1 MKKWAIPLAAVIVL
15 TATPVS
21 AQQDELA
28 KLRAEVAAQ
37 QAAVAKLLTRID
49 ALEKKL
55 AETATSEDL
64 EDEAKAQQDAVN
76 SVRET
81 LLGKVNLNGYA
92 NVRFQAEEPET
103 PSAFQLHNMGVILGK
118 QTRRWSFLAE
128 LELSNVPHHAESV
141 EVEEHGEEEGEEGE
155 EAEEAEDAVADAH
168 GAEADISGEGQVA
181 VENAWIEYNHNPYLN
196 VRVGKQLSPQYWWQ
210 HRYPNL
216 TYSTTMPI
224 YLRELFPPELI
235 GVMLRGQVTRPVGAS
250 EFGIGYSVY
259 ASNNNFEG
267 NSLTDLRDG
276 KAWGARVQFRFP
288 TGGMLRRLDV
298 AADMY
303 RGHSAFG
310 EGAELVED
318 DVNGFEGQLEFGR
331 LFLNGEYAR
340 GESEG
345 VKRTGYYLQ
354 PAVQLHRDWI
364 GFYRLEDLESP
375 RLQRAER
382 RHLLGLNYRPFAQVA
397 VKGEW
402 YRSVPLDRSFIVSEE
417 ERKPFN
423 GFAAA
428 AVFFF

>member
-1 MKKWAIPLAAVIVL
+1 MKKWAIPLAAVMVL
-15 TATPVS
+15 TAIPAS
-21 AQQDELA
+21 AQQDDLA

-37 QAAVAKLLTRID
+37 QAAMTRLLARID

-55 AETATSEDL
+55 AETATKEEL
-64 EDEAKAQQDAVN
+64 EDEAKTQQDAVE

-81 LLGKVNLNGYA
+81 LLGKVNISGYS
-92 NVRFQAEEPET
+92 NFRFQAKEPET
-103 PSAFQLHNMGVILGK
+103 PSAFQLDHLGVILGK
-118 QTRRWSFLAE
+118 QMRRWSFLGE
-128 LELSNVPHHAESV
+128 LEFSNVPHHAESV
-141 EVEEHGEEEGEEGE
+141 VAEEHGEEEGEEGE
-155 EAEEAEDAVADAH
+155 EGEGDEHAAES
-168 GAEADISGEGQVA
+168 DISGEGQVA
-181 VENAWIEYNHNPYLN
+181 VENAWIEYNHNRYFN

-235 GVMLRGQVTRPVGAS
+235 GVMVRGQVTRPVGAS

-259 ASNNNFEG
+259 TSNNNFEG
-267 NSLTDLRDG
+267 NSQSDRREG
-276 KAWGARVQFRFP
+276 KAWGGRVQVRFP
-288 TGGMLRRLDV
+288 TGGMLKRFDV
-298 AADMY
+298 AADLY
-303 RGHSAFG
+303 RGHSQFE
-310 EGAELVED
+310 EGAELAED
-318 DVNGFEGQLEFGR
+318 NVNGFEGQVEFGR
-331 LFLNGEYAR
+331 LFVNGEYAR

-345 VKRTGYYLQ
+345 VKRTGYYFQ

-382 RHLLGLNYRPFAQVA
+382 RHLAGLNYRPFAQVA

-402 YRSVPLDRSFIVSEE
+402 YRSIPLDRSFIVSEE
-417 ERKPFN
+417 ERRPFN

>member
-1 MKKWAIPLAAVIVL
+1 MKKWAIPLAAAIFL
-15 TATPVS
+15 TAAPAS

-37 QAAVAKLLTRID
+37 QAAVAKLLARID

-55 AETATSEDL
+55 AETATRDEL
-64 EDEAKAQQDAVN
+64 EDEAKTQQDAVN

-81 LLGKVNLNGYA
+81 LLGRVNLSGYS
-92 NVRFQAEEPET
+92 NFRFQAEEPET
-103 PSAFQLHNMGVILGK
+103 PSAFQLDHLGLILGK
-118 QTRRWSFLAE
+118 QQRRWSFLAE
-128 LELSNVPHHAESV
+128 LEFSNVPHHAESV
-141 EVEEHGEEEGEEGE
+141 AVEEHGDEEAEGEESDEG
-155 EAEEAEDAVADAH
+155 DAH
-168 GAEADISGEGQVA
+168 GEETDISGEGQVA
-181 VENAWIEYNHNPYLN
+181 VENAWIEYNHNRYFN

-235 GVMLRGQVTRPVGAS
+235 GVMVRGQVTRPVGAS

-259 ASNNNFEG
+259 TSNNNFEG
-267 NSLTDLRDG
+267 NSQSDLREG

-288 TGGMLRRLDV
+288 TAGMLKRLDV
-298 AADMY
+298 AADLY
-303 RGHSAFG
+303 RGHSAF
-310 EGAELVED
+310 ETDAELTED
-318 DVNGFEGQLEFGR
+318 NVNGFEGQLEFGR
-331 LFLNGEYAR
+331 MFVNGEYAR

-345 VKRTGYYLQ
+345 VRRTGYYFQ

-382 RHLLGLNYRPFAQVA
+382 RHLAGVNYRPFAQVA

-402 YRSVPLDRSFIVSEE
+402 YRSIPLDRSFIVSEE

>member
-1 MKKWAIPLAAVIVL
+1 MKKWAIPLAAVL
-15 TATPVS
+15 MFTATPAL

-28 KLRAEVAAQ
+28 RLRAEVAAQ
-37 QAAVAKLLTRID
+37 QAAVAKLIARID

-55 AETATSEDL
+55 AETATTEDL

-76 SVRET
+76 SVRDT
-81 LLGKVNLNGYA
+81 LLGRVNLSGYA
-92 NVRFQAEEPET
+92 NFRFQAEEPET

-128 LELSNVPHHAESV
+128 LELSNVPHHAESAV
-141 EVEEHGEEEGEEGE
+141 IDEHGEEEAGDEGEEEGEESEGE
-155 EAEEAEDAVADAH
+155 AHAEPT
-168 GAEADISGEGQVA
+168 DISGEGQVA
-181 VENAWIEYNHNPYLN
+181 VENAWIEYNHNPYFN

-216 TYSTTMPI
+216 TYSTTLPI

-235 GVMLRGQVTRPVGAS
+235 GVMVRGQVTRPAGAS
-250 EFGIGYSVY
+250 EWGLGYSVY
-259 ASNNNFEG
+259 TSNNNFEG
-267 NSLTDLRDG
+267 NSLSDLREG

-298 AADMY
+298 AADLY

-310 EGAELVED
+310 ESTELVED
-318 DVNGFEGQLEFGR
+318 NVNGFEGQLEFSR
-331 LFLNGEYAR
+331 LMLNAEYAR

-345 VKRTGYYLQ
+345 VKRTGYYVQ

-382 RHLLGLNYRPFAQVA
+382 RHLAGVNYRPFAQVA

-402 YRSVPLDRSFIVSEE
+402 YRSIPLDRSFIVSEE

>member
-1 MKKWAIPLAAVIVL
+1 MKKWAIPLAAVLVL
-15 TATPVS
+15 TASPAS

-37 QAAVAKLLTRID
+37 QAAMTRLLARID

-55 AETATSEDL
+55 GETATKEDL
-64 EDEAKAQQDAVN
+64 EDEAKTQQDAVE
-76 SVRET
+76 SVRES
-81 LLGKVNLNGYA
+81 LLGKVNISGYS
-92 NVRFQAEEPET
+92 NFRFQAKEPET
-103 PSAFQLHNMGVILGK
+103 PSAFQLDHLGVILGK
-118 QTRRWSFLAE
+118 QMRRWSFLGE
-128 LELSNVPHHAESV
+128 LEFSNVPHHAESV
-141 EVEEHGEEEGEEGE
+141 AVEDHGEEEEGEEGE
-155 EAEEAEDAVADAH
+155 EGEGDEH
-168 GAEADISGEGQVA
+168 GLETDISGEGQVA
-181 VENAWIEYNHNPYLN
+181 VENAWIEYNHNPYFN

-235 GVMLRGQVTRPVGAS
+235 GVMVRGQVTRPVGAS

-259 ASNNNFEG
+259 TSNNNFEG
-267 NSLTDLRDG
+267 NSQSDLREG
-276 KAWGARVQFRFP
+276 KAWGARVQVRFP
-288 TGGMLRRLDV
+288 TGGLLKRFDV
-298 AADMY
+298 AADLY
-303 RGHSAFG
+303 RGHSAFE
-310 EGAELVED
+310 EGAELAED

-331 LFLNGEYAR
+331 LFVNGEYAR

-345 VKRTGYYLQ
+345 VKRTGYYFQ

-382 RHLLGLNYRPFAQVA
+382 RHLAGVNYRPFAQVA

-402 YRSVPLDRSFIVSEE
+402 YRSIPLNRAFIVSEE
-417 ERKPFN
+417 ERKSFN

>member
-1 MKKWAIPLAAVIVL
+1 MQKWAIPLAAVLL
-15 TATPVS
+15 TATPAL
-21 AQQDELA
+21 AQQEELA
-28 KLRAEVAAQ
+28 KLRAEIAAQ
-37 QAAVAKLLTRID
+37 QAAMTKLLARID

-55 AETATSEDL
+55 GETATKEEL
-64 EDEAKAQQDAVN
+64 EDEAKTQQDSVE
-76 SVRET
+76 SVRQT
-81 LLGKVNLNGYA
+81 LASKVNISGYS
-92 NVRFQAEEPET
+92 NFRFQAEEPET
-103 PSAFQLHNMGVILGK
+103 PSAFQLDHLGLILGK
-118 QTRRWSFLAE
+118 QMRRWSFLGE
-128 LELSNVPHHAESV
+128 LEFSNVPHHAETV
-141 EVEEHGEEEGEEGE
+141 VIDEHGEGEEEGEAGE
-155 EAEEAEDAVADAH
+155 ERESEGHAES
-168 GAEADISGEGQVA
+168 DISGEGQVA
-181 VENAWIEYNHNPYLN
+181 VENAWIEYNHNPYFN

-235 GVMLRGQVTRPVGAS
+235 GVMVRGQVTRPVGAS
-250 EFGIGYSVY
+250 EFGVGYSVY

-267 NSLTDLRDG
+267 NSLSDLRNG
-276 KAWGARVQFRFP
+276 KAWGGRVQFRFP
-288 TGGMLRRLDV
+288 TGGMLKRLDV

-310 EGAELVED
+310 ESGELAED
-318 DVNGFEGQLEFGR
+318 NVNGFEGQLEFGR
-331 LFLNGEYAR
+331 LFVNGEYAR

-345 VKRTGYYLQ
+345 VKRTGYYFQ

-382 RHLLGLNYRPFAQVA
+382 RHLAGLNYRPFAQVA
-397 VKGEW
+397 VKAEW
-402 YRSVPLDRSFIVSEE
+402 YRSVPLNRSFIVSEE

>member
-1 MKKWAIPLAAVIVL
+1 MKKWAIPLAAVMVF
-15 TATPVS
+15 TAIPAS

-37 QAAVAKLLTRID
+37 QAAMTRLLARID

-55 AETATSEDL
+55 TETATKEEL
-64 EDEAKAQQDAVN
+64 EDEARTQQDAVN

-81 LLGKVNLNGYA
+81 LQGKVNISGYS
-92 NVRFQAEEPET
+92 NFRFQAEEPEA
-103 PSAFQLHNMGVILGK
+103 PSAFQLDHLGVILGK
-118 QTRRWSFLAE
+118 QMRRWSFLGE
-128 LELSNVPHHAESV
+128 LEFSNVPHHAESV
-141 EVEEHGEEEGEEGE
+141 IAEEEGAEGEEGEEGE
-155 EAEEAEDAVADAH
+155 AHAAES
-168 GAEADISGEGQVA
+168 DISGEGQVA
-181 VENAWIEYNHNPYLN
+181 VENAWIEYNHNPYFN

-235 GVMLRGQVTRPVGAS
+235 GVMVRGQVTRPVGAS

-259 ASNNNFEG
+259 TSNNNFEG
-267 NSLTDLRDG
+267 NSQSDRREG
-276 KAWGARVQFRFP
+276 KAWGARVQVRFP
-288 TGGMLRRLDV
+288 TGGMLKRFDV
-298 AADMY
+298 AADLY
-303 RGHSAFG
+303 RGHSAFDA
-310 EGAELVED
+310 GAELAED
-318 DVNGFEGQLEFGR
+318 DVNGFEGQLEVGR
-331 LFLNGEYAR
+331 LFVNGEYAR

-345 VKRTGYYLQ
+345 VKRTGYYFQ

-382 RHLLGLNYRPFAQVA
+382 RHLAGLNYRPFAQVA

-402 YRSVPLDRSFIVSEE
+402 YRSIPLDRAFIVSEE